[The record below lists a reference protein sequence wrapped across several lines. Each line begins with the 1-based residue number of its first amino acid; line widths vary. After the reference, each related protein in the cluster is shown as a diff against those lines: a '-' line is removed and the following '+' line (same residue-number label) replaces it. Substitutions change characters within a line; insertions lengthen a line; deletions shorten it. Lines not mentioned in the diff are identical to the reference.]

1 MVAFMFI
8 AFGVLLVMSV
18 PISVVLLGVTAGTLQ
33 FFQGVPLQAVVQQLF
48 NGMDNFILLAIP
60 FFILAGSI
68 MAEGKI
74 STYLVEVM
82 NLFVGRFHGGLAI
95 GSILAC
101 IFFAAISGSSP
112 ATVIAIGSIMIPAL
126 VKSGYNE
133 RFSIGLLTSSGS
145 LGILIPPSIPM
156 VLYCL
161 VMNESVGRVFMAG
174 VVPGL
179 FIGLVLILYSFILA
193 RKHGW
198 RNDRKYTLK
207 EALSLI
213 RKASWGLAMPVIV
226 LGGIYAGIFTPT
238 EAAGVSVVYAV
249 LVEVFIYRG
258 LTWARF
264 NKTLREGAVLSASLL
279 FIIACAMAFIWLL
292 TREQLPVKA
301 AEFIT
306 AHITNKYL
314 FLLAINLLL
323 LFIGCLMDIVSA
335 ILVLSPI
342 LYVTLQQFN
351 IDLIHFAIMM
361 IVNVEFG
368 FLTFPFGLNLFVS
381 MGLTGKPLTEVA
393 KAVMPFLI
401 LLLFCLLAITFIPWL
416 SLVLPN
422 WLMPVTVF

>member
-1 MVAFMFI
+1 
-8 AFGVLLVMSV
+8 
-18 PISVVLLGVTAGTLQ
+18 
-33 FFQGVPLQAVVQQLF
+33 
-48 NGMDNFILLAIP
+48 
-60 FFILAGSI
+60 
-68 MAEGKI
+68 
-74 STYLVEVM
+74 
-82 NLFVGRFHGGLAI
+82 
-95 GSILAC
+95 
-101 IFFAAISGSSP
+101 
-112 ATVIAIGSIMIPAL
+112 
-126 VKSGYNE
+126 
-133 RFSIGLLTSSGS
+133 
-145 LGILIPPSIPM
+145 
-156 VLYCL
+156 
-161 VMNESVGRVFMAG
+161 
-174 VVPGL
+174 
-179 FIGLVLILYSFILA
+179 
-193 RKHGW
+193 
-198 RNDRKYTLK
+198 
-207 EALSLI
+207 
-213 RKASWGLAMPVIV
+213 
-226 LGGIYAGIFTPT
+226 
-238 EAAGVSVVYAV
+238 VVYAV

-342 LYVTLQQFN
+342 LYVTLQQFD